1 MNTLPNAC
9 NMARDS
15 AVGESSAS
23 GARDEEEGDADG
35 AADGT
40 KSNDAEWNKQIRELR
55 RFFPCNILRALPC
68 AQDAPGLWFLSG
80 QIWAHLTRA
89 DRTHVG
95 AVFRPV
101 AELDAG
107 AITVKNPLGCRLLRS

>member
-23 GARDEEEGDADG
+23 GARDDEEGDADG

-55 RFFPCNILRALPC
+55 RFFPCNILRASPC
-68 AQDAPGLWFLSG
+68 AQDAPLCGLWFFPARYG
-80 QIWAHLTRA
+80 RI
-89 DRTHVG
+89 
-95 AVFRPV
+95 
-101 AELDAG
+101 
-107 AITVKNPLGCRLLRS
+107 